1 MNIAELWRKPVTYAA
16 VGATQDR
23 ELLRHP
29 PQGYRPIERV
39 ARIGHGIA
47 RFEFAWAEAFTWGI
61 QRRSGFG
68 VILAETPKAVS
79 DGTYVPITF
88 DDDGTPIAPSVADEA
103 VFGPDGVE
111 FLKPGDSAVLTL
123 PLFRIPVRVVY
134 IVDEPTR
141 KGFAYG
147 TLPGHPEDGEESW
160 IIEHR
165 DDDSVWI
172 TVRAFSRPAN
182 KLWWVVYPALR
193 IVQELFTRRY
203 LTALAAPMPEA
214 LKPAS

>member
-1 MNIAELWRKPVTYAA
+1 MNIAELWRTPVTYAA

-39 ARIGHGIA
+39 ARIGHGAA
-47 RFEFAWAEAFTWGI
+47 RFEFAWTEAFTWGI

-68 VILAETPKAVS
+68 VILAEAPARVNEGS
-79 DGTYVPITF
+79 YVPITF
-88 DDDGTPIAPSVADEA
+88 DETGAPIAPATTDET
-103 VFGPDGVE
+103 VFGPDGVA
-111 FLKPGDSAVLTL
+111 FLTAGDSAVLTL
-123 PLFRIPVRVVY
+123 ALFRIPVRVVY
-134 IVDEPTR
+134 VVDEPTR

-147 TLPGHPEDGEESW
+147 ALPGHPEAGEEAW

-172 TVRAFSRPAN
+172 TVRAFSRPASR
-182 KLWWVVYPALR
+182 LWWAVYPALR
-193 IVQELFTRRY
+193 IVQEVFTRRY
-203 LTALAAPMPEA
+203 LVALAAPLP
-214 LKPAS
+214 

>member
-1 MNIAELWRKPVTYAA
+1 VNIANLWRQSVTYAA

-23 ELLRHP
+23 ELMRRP

-39 ARIGHGIA
+39 ARIGHGAA
-47 RFEFAWAEAFTWGI
+47 RFEFAWTEAFTWGI

-68 VILAETPKAVS
+68 VILAETPHDVT
-79 DGTYVPITF
+79 DGSYVPVTF
-88 DDDGTPIAPSVADEA
+88 ADDGTPLSREA
-103 VFGPDGVE
+103 STEVVYGPDGVE
-111 FLKPGDSAVLTL
+111 FLAPGDSAVMTL

-134 IVDEPTR
+134 VVDEPTR

-147 TLPGHPEDGEESW
+147 TLPGHPEEGEESW

-165 DDDSVWI
+165 DDDSVWM

-182 KLWWVVYPALR
+182 PFWWAVYPVLR
-193 IVQELFTRRY
+193 IVQEVFTRRY
-203 LTALAAPMPEA
+203 LTALAVPMTS
-214 LKPAS
+214 ASVS